1 MPLGQVPLTACGAL
15 QEFRKLRPI
24 HATILRT
31 ARAVRWRPPSATCVK
46 ASFDGT
52 ILSQDGL
59 AGVGIIILNEQGLVM
74 AAFSQ
79 QISSPALVEM
89 VEVLA
94 AHWALVFA
102 KELRFDKVI
111 MEGDSENVIT
121 AINGEHM
128 DYSSLGHVLQD
139 IKCMFSSFSFVSVK
153 HIHREGNC
161 VAHKLARRA
170 VRCPFLVWM
179 PSVPPDILDVH
190 QHNLLRL

>member
-1 MPLGQVPLTACGAL
+1 M
-15 QEFRKLRPI
+15 
-24 HATILRT
+24 
-31 ARAVRWRPPSATCVK
+31 
-46 ASFDGT
+46 
-52 ILSQDGL
+52 
-59 AGVGIIILNEQGLVM
+59 
-74 AAFSQ
+74 
-79 QISSPALVEM
+79 
-89 VEVLA
+89 LA

-179 PSVPPDILDVH
+179 PSVPPDTLDVH